1 MPRHLAPPLLGAIAA
16 RAAAKLLLRGCQ
28 TLDRRSVGQLFNEV
42 LAKCVDCFELSPRWE
57 EPEEP
62 PCLSPPRPP
71 GSPPRP
77 VLPRDQVI
85 HRQIGNFFLRFCD
98 LCFWQVG
105 AILPPEQRPL
115 LLWLRNLPDPVV
127 EQVFTSFLNLHLGIL
142 PELPSQTLTC

>member
-1 MPRHLAPPLLGAIAA
+1 MRKPGSEEGRSRMPRHLAPPLLGAIAA

-85 HRQIGNFFLRFCD
+85 HRQIGNFFLDF
-98 LCFWQVG
+98 VTH
-105 AILPPEQRPL
+105 
-115 LLWLRNLPDPVV
+115 
-127 EQVFTSFLNLHLGIL
+127 VF
-142 PELPSQTLTC
+142 

>member
-16 RAAAKLLLRGCQ
+16 RAAAKLLLKGCQ
-28 TLDRRSVGQLFNEV
+28 ALDRRSVGQLFNV
-42 LAKCVDCFELSPRWE
+42 FVKCVDCFELSPRWE

-85 HRQIGNFFLRFCD
+85 HRQTGKFFFEILR
-98 LCFWQVG
+98 LM
-105 AILPPEQRPL
+105 
-115 LLWLRNLPDPVV
+115 
-127 EQVFTSFLNLHLGIL
+127 FLAGWCHIA
-142 PELPSQTLTC
+142 S